1 MEPKST
7 QVTDHLRKFASFAF
21 FGLVAA
27 AIDFCIYV
35 SLIKVDID
43 PIFGNL
49 ISSSVGILINYFLVS
64 NYTFGV
70 DFKSSRN
77 LILFFVIAVGALIFS
92 SFFLTF
98 LITTLAFNPL
108 IAKFVT
114 LPLSAVIKYVI
125 NRKYTF
131 V

>member
-1 MEPKST
+1 MEQKSN
-7 QVTDHLRKFASFAF
+7 QISDHIRMFTSFAF

-27 AIDFCIYV
+27 AIDFFIYV
-35 SLIKVDID
+35 SLLQVNSD

-49 ISSSVGILINYFLVS
+49 ISSSVGILLNYFLVS

-77 LILFFVIAVGALIFS
+77 FILFFVIAVGVLIFS
-92 SFFLTF
+92 SLFLSF
-98 LITTLAFNPL
+98 LITALTFNPL

-114 LPLSAVIKYVI
+114 LPLSAIIKYVM

-131 V
+131 I

>member
-7 QVTDHLRKFASFAF
+7 QVSDHLRMFVSFAF

-35 SLIKVDID
+35 SLIKADLD

-70 DFKSSRN
+70 EFKSSRN
-77 LILFFVIAVGALIFS
+77 LILFFVIAVGVLIFS
-92 SFFLTF
+92 SLFLTF

-114 LPLSAVIKYVI
+114 LPLSAVIKYVV

>member
-1 MEPKST
+1 M
-7 QVTDHLRKFASFAF
+7 FASFAF

-27 AIDFCIYV
+27 VIDFFIYV
-35 SLIKVDID
+35 SLLRVDSD

-49 ISSSVGILINYFLVS
+49 ISSSVGILLNYFLVS
-64 NYTFGV
+64 NYTFGM

-77 LILFFVIAVGALIFS
+77 LILFFVIAVGVLIFS
-92 SFFLTF
+92 SLFLSF
-98 LITTLAFNPL
+98 LISALAFNPL

-131 V
+131 I